1 MMAIS
6 VGGCSGPLS
15 IVQTAAPSPFGGATR
30 CVVEPFSYEPNYI
43 VGKTEAGYLEK
54 QSEESRAAFP
64 SDKSTMEKS
73 VLLALGERLG
83 ENGLTVEQGPAKEG
97 DLVVRPT
104 IFFLEPGFWGGTQQ
118 AVLKLRVEISRS
130 GSKGA
135 DIVEI
140 KATSEKKAG
149 FVSVAVDAQSRDS
162 RMAEAGRNGGYLL
175 ADHLVSRVK
184 QP

>member
-1 MMAIS
+1 M
-6 VGGCSGPLS
+6 
-15 IVQTAAPSPFGGATR
+15 
-30 CVVEPFSYEPNYI
+30 
-43 VGKTEAGYLEK
+43 
-54 QSEESRAAFP
+54 
-64 SDKSTMEKS
+64 
-73 VLLALGERLG
+73 
-83 ENGLTVEQGPAKEG
+83 
-97 DLVVRPT
+97 
-104 IFFLEPGFWGGTQQ
+104 
-118 AVLKLRVEISRS
+118 LKLRVEISRS